1 MRVQAAVPQQ
11 PRHIL
16 SESQRLRA
24 IRMPALVRPTAPV
37 PHHHPAYPPNQ
48 PVRRPG
54 NPHKS
59 LLGLSLNTWLLVGGL
74 LTVGVFALVMLTIS
88 LGAVM
93 IFGSGVLPGVRVAGV
108 NVGGMSLEAAE
119 SALTEQWATITVRD
133 EFRTWQVNPSTLG
146 INFDARATA
155 QRAYDQGRGAGNLV
169 AALTGLD
176 VEPVFGLDTAALIA
190 GLSSLTNQVD
200 LAPVNAGVQL
210 VDGQVAPTASQDGR
224 RLDAAA
230 VAQRLQQM
238 GAAEFNDGA
247 LDLVMQP
254 VSPQVTDATPLVQA
268 ATQLLTSPLTI
279 RVYDPVTGDMVNW
292 QAPPAVWGRWLTA
305 VPDPTS
311 PIGLA
316 LSVESAPVRDF
327 LTVQSGIFDP
337 TRYLNIDEA
346 VNAVRDAVAAGSTRP
361 TIRVHHRDRQHTVR
375 AGETIV
381 SIAWDYGVP
390 YPWVQQANP
399 GVNTLSVGQTLTIPS
414 PDNFLPY
421 AVVPDKRIVVSIS
434 RQRVWVYEN
443 GQMIWDWPASTG
455 IIDSPTWPG
464 VYQILSHELN
474 AYAGNWNL
482 WMPNFM
488 GVYRPIPGAD
498 FTNGFHG
505 FPTRGGGQ
513 ILWENSLGRR
523 VTYGCILLSNANA
536 QRLYDW
542 AETGV
547 VVEIQP

>member
-1 MRVQAAVPQQ
+1 MQAAVPQQ

-16 SESQRLRA
+16 SESQRMRA
-24 IRMPALVRPTAPV
+24 IRMPAPVRPAAPA
-37 PHHHPAYPPNQ
+37 PRQHPIYPPNQ

-59 LLGLSLNTWLLVGGL
+59 LLGLSLKTWLLVGGL
-74 LTVGVFALVMLTIS
+74 LTVGVFAFVVLAIS
-88 LGAVM
+88 LGAVV

-119 SALTEQWATITVRD
+119 SALAAQWMTITVRD
-133 EFRTWQVNPSTLG
+133 EFRTWQVDPSTLG

-155 QRAYDQGRGAGNLV
+155 QRAYDQGRGAGNLI
-169 AALTGLD
+169 AALAGLD
-176 VEPVFGLDTAALIA
+176 VEPVFSLDPAALTA
-190 GLSSLTNQVD
+190 GLATLANQAD
-200 LAPVNAGVQL
+200 IAPVNAGVQL
-210 VDGQVAPTASQDGR
+210 VNGQVEPTAPRDGR
-224 RLDAAA
+224 RLDA
-230 VAQRLQQM
+230 VATVQSLQQI
-238 GAAEFNDGA
+238 GAAEFVDGS
-247 LDLVMQP
+247 LNLVMQA
-254 VSPQVTDATPLVQA
+254 VAPQVIDATPLVQA
-268 ATQLLTSPLTI
+268 ATQLLSNPLTI

-292 QAPPAVWGRWLTA
+292 QAPPEMWARWLTSA
-305 VPDPTS
+305 PDPGS

-316 LSVESAPVRDF
+316 LSVEAAPVRDF

-337 TRYLNIDEA
+337 TRYLNLDEA
-346 VNAVRDAVAAGSTRP
+346 VNAVRDAIAAGSTRP
-361 TIRVHHRDRQHTVR
+361 TVRVHHHDRQHTVR

-455 IIDSPTWPG
+455 ITDSPTWPG
-464 VYQILSHELN
+464 VYQILSHETN

-488 GVYRPIPGAD
+488 GVYQPIPGAD

-523 VTYGCILLSNANA
+523 VTYGCILLSNSNA
-536 QRLYDW
+536 QLLYAW